1 MNPMM
6 ARGAHT
12 RRARITAFALAAAL
26 MSTVAG
32 AQQPATSPSAWAG
45 TAGAGLSLTRGNS
58 DTVSYNVAFDVTR
71 TPTARHLMKWTGHYL
86 RGRQDGI
93 DTVNRTS
100 LAYRD
105 QSTLS
110 ERTFLFGQ
118 VDYLRDTFKLIDYIV
133 APTAGLGVKVVN
145 TDPTKFAVDA
155 GVGAI
160 WEKNP
165 VGDVRRSGAITASE
179 TLTHRLTTTA
189 SIKHAA
195 TGLWK
200 TDQFA
205 DSMYTVS
212 AGLATR
218 ISNRVELSLD
228 LLDTYK
234 NQPPTAATKK
244 NDVAIV
250 TSLIAKFQ

>member
-1 MNPMM
+1 MNPMTER
-6 ARGAHT
+6 AAHT
-12 RRARITAFALAAAL
+12 RRARIAAFALAAAL

-32 AQQPATSPSAWAG
+32 AQQPATSPNTWAG

-58 DTVSYNVAFDVTR
+58 DTVSYNVTFDVMR
-71 TPTARHLMKWTGHYL
+71 TPTPRHVMKWTGHYL

-93 DTVNRTS
+93 DTVNLMS

-155 GVGAI
+155 GVGVI

-205 DSMYTVS
+205 DSMYNVS

-218 ISNRVELSLD
+218 ISNRVELSID

-234 NQPPTAATKK
+234 NRPPTAATKK
-244 NDVAIV
+244 NDVAVV